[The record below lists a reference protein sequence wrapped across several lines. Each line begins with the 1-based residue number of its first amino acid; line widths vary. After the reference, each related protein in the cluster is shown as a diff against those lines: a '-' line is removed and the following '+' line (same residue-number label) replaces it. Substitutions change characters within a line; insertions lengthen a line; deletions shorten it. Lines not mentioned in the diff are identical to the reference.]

1 MSCAGPPCRRGVHGH
16 YHTIHEDGGAHDG
29 LSSLAFLNAGST
41 GDAPMSAM
49 PRAKKSL
56 GQHFLRDRNI
66 LEAIADAASVTGDDV
81 VIEVG
86 PGPGTLTD
94 VLAERAGRVEAI
106 ELDAVLAAALHDRA
120 PANVHVHE
128 ADAREVDVAS
138 LLGGCM
144 PYKLLGNLPYYAA
157 MPILRRFLEGACKPQ
172 QAVVMVQREVAH
184 QMCAPA
190 GDKSLLS
197 VAVQLYGSLSVVRL
211 VRPGSFTPPP
221 KVTSAIVHIDVFDKP
236 AEGIDNPNAFFT
248 VVRAGFSAPRKQLRN
263 SLANGLRVTGDTA
276 EALLAT
282 AGIDP
287 KRRAET
293 LTLAEWASLYRARA
307 GSSTSF

>member
-1 MSCAGPPCRRGVHGH
+1 MSCAGPPLQRGVHGH
-16 YHTIHEDGGAHDG
+16 YHTFHEDGGTHNG
-29 LSSLAFLNAGST
+29 LSSLVSPNVPHTGS
-41 GDAPMSAM
+41 APMSAM

-66 LEAIADAASVTGDDV
+66 LEAIADAASVTVDDV

-106 ELDAVLAAALHDRA
+106 ELDSALAATLRDRA

-128 ADAREVDVAS
+128 ADAREVNIES

-184 QMCAPA
+184 QVCAPD

-197 VAVQLYGSLSVVRL
+197 IAVQVYGSPSIVRL

-221 KVTSAIVHIDVFDKP
+221 KVTSAIVRINVFDKP
-236 AEGIDNPNAFFT
+236 TEGIDDPNAFFI

-263 SLANGLRVTGDTA
+263 SLANGLNIPGDTA
-276 EALLAT
+276 EALLT
-282 AGIDP
+282 IAGIDP

-293 LTLAEWASLYRARA
+293 LSLAEWASLYKARA
-307 GSSTSF
+307 GR

>member
-1 MSCAGPPCRRGVHGH
+1 
-16 YHTIHEDGGAHDG
+16 
-29 LSSLAFLNAGST
+29 
-41 GDAPMSAM
+41 MSAM

-81 VIEVG
+81 IIEVG
-86 PGPGTLTD
+86 SGTGTLTD
-94 VLAERAGRVEAI
+94 VLAERANRVEAI
-106 ELDAVLAAALHDRA
+106 EFDSALAETLRRRA
-120 PANVHVHE
+120 PVNVHVHE
-128 ADAREVDVAS
+128 TDAREVDAAS

-172 QAVVMVQREVAH
+172 KAVVMVQREVAH
-184 QMCAPA
+184 QICSPD
-190 GDKSLLS
+190 GEKSLLS
-197 VAVQLYGSLSVVRL
+197 IAVQVYGSPSVVRL

-221 KVTSAIVHIDVFDKP
+221 KVTSAIVCIDVFDKP
-236 AEGIDNPNAFFT
+236 AEGIDNANAFFI

-263 SLANGLRVTGDTA
+263 SLANGLNMLGDTA
-276 EALLAT
+276 EALLTT

-293 LTLAEWASLYRARA
+293 LSLAEWASLYRARA
-307 GSSTSF
+307 SR

>member
-1 MSCAGPPCRRGVHGH
+1 MLGH
-16 YHTIHEDGGAHDG
+16 RVDGGCTATTFIFYEDGGTHDG
-29 LSSLAFLNAGST
+29 LSSLVSPNAPHTS
-41 GDAPMSAM
+41 DAPMSAM

-66 LEAIADAASVTGDDV
+66 LDAIADAASVTGDDV
-81 VIEVG
+81 IIEVG

-94 VLAERAGRVEAI
+94 VLAERAGRIEAI
-106 ELDAVLAAALHDRA
+106 ELDAALAATLRDQA

-128 ADAREVDVAS
+128 ADAREVDVTS

-157 MPILRRFLEGACKPQ
+157 MPILRHFLEGACKPG
-172 QAVVMVQREVAH
+172 QAVVMVQREVAR
-184 QMCAPA
+184 QICAPA

-197 VAVQLYGSLSVVRL
+197 IAVQLYSSPSVVRL

-236 AEGIDNPNAFFT
+236 AEGIDNPDAFFT

-263 SLANGLRVTGDTA
+263 SLANGLSVPGDA
-276 EALLAT
+276 AVALLTT

-293 LTLAEWASLYRARA
+293 LSLAEWASLYRAWLGTRH
-307 GSSTSF
+307 SESR